1 MKKIFSFTSFF
12 ISLSVMSFAVQAQ
25 EDHFTRRPYCE
36 INGGSNATCEICN
49 FDSYRP
55 ITCDMSIKG
64 RTLYGF
70 WFQGQQRGAIP
81 YGKCMYGYV
90 YANNPMRDPLISAE
104 ASAMCS
110 SHHSY

>member
-1 MKKIFSFTSFF
+1 MKTTVLLISFLASLTIFAAPADNNGEDSFTQ
-12 ISLSVMSFAVQAQ
+12 QA
-25 EDHFTRRPYCE
+25 YCE
-36 INGGSNATCEICN
+36 INAGHNATCEICN

-55 ITCDMSIKG
+55 IKCHMSISG

-70 WFQGQQRGAIP
+70 WFKGNQHAAIP

-104 ASAMCS
+104 ASATCRRR
-110 SHHSY
+110 H